1 MRVILKYSF
10 YILLITTCSV
20 FSQSKKVLSGP
31 MLSYVNSYG
40 TQIWFLLDGSA
51 ENIEIDVR
59 DYENNNLMEYN
70 FHVTNDDKADEIP
83 FTVSIETLVPN
94 TEYIASIFVDGVFI
108 QDIDIFT
115 KRPHL
120 DDTQFLVG
128 YNLGNASREM
138 FYHMKKTHSDF
149 MVWLGGHVSF
159 DFPISLD
166 NLMSNYMDLRKEAEL
181 AAFISSTPQ
190 ISTWNELDYG
200 LDFNSSLLLKD
211 TSHIAFD
218 FFWPNALQKTYNY
231 TFFDYGLYQRYAYN
245 DVDLF
250 LLDAMTFRA
259 EDKSQL
265 YGDKQIER
273 LFQEIKNTGA
283 TFTVIASPLP
293 FTFDTEES
301 YLSYQKEFEHFLYRL
316 EVADLKGLI
325 LLSANG
331 QSGTMM
337 NEYNLPKKAGENIN
351 NKKSIYEFN
360 ISPLNMNNYSL
371 VSISGKRGYRVFSFE
386 TYNQN
391 GSLVYRKSLYE
402 SDLRLN

>member
-20 FSQSKKVLSGP
+20 FPQSKKVLSGP
-31 MLSYVNSYG
+31 MLSYVDSYG

-51 ENIEIDVR
+51 DNIEIDVR
-59 DYENNNLMEYN
+59 DYENDNLMEYK
-70 FHVTNDDKADEIP
+70 FHVTNDHNLDEIP
-83 FTVSIETLVPN
+83 FTVSLETLVPN
-94 TEYIASIFVDGVFI
+94 TEYIASIFVDGVYI

-120 DDTQFLVG
+120 DDTQFLIG
-128 YNLGNASREM
+128 YNLGDTSREI
-138 FYHMKKTHSDF
+138 FSHMKKTNSDF
-149 MVWLGGHVSF
+149 MVWIGGHVSF
-159 DFPISLD
+159 EFPISLD
-166 NLMSNYMDLRKEAEL
+166 NLISNYMDLRKDERL
-181 AAFISSTPQ
+181 ADFISSMPQ
-190 ISTWNELDYG
+190 IATWNDLDYG
-200 LDFNSSLLLKD
+200 LEFNSPLSLQD
-211 TSHIAFD
+211 TSHIAFEL
-218 FFWPNALQKTYNY
+218 FWPNALKKTYNY
-231 TFFDYGLYQRYAYN
+231 TFFDYGLYQRYTYN

-283 TFTVIASPLP
+283 TFTIIASPLP
-293 FTFDTEES
+293 FTFDTEEA
-301 YLSYQKEFEHFLYRL
+301 YLHYQKEFEHFLYRL

-337 NEYNLPKKAGENIN
+337 NEYKLPKQAGENIN